1 MFRNDKLE
9 IDQEYERKFK
19 LVSDLIPNMSD
30 VVSDKVNS
38 CKRFNEV
45 VDEVSEIIQK
55 WSRVDF
61 EELKFK

>member
-1 MFRNDKLE
+1 
-9 IDQEYERKFK
+9 
-19 LVSDLIPNMSD
+19 MSD

-45 VDEVSEIIQK
+45 IDEVSEIIQK